1 MQRSAQEE
9 SSSVSG
15 ICVVILQHFHP
26 VGTIRVNQPYHG
38 LVLSP
43 YGTKAVSV
51 EDLVYFIPST
61 HR

>member
-9 SSSVSG
+9 SSSASD
-15 ICVVILQHFHP
+15 ICVVIHQHFHP

-51 EDLVYFIPST
+51 EDLVCSAPST

>member
-1 MQRSAQEE
+1 MQRSAREE
-9 SSSVSG
+9 SSSASG
-15 ICVVILQHFHP
+15 ICVVIPHHFHP

-51 EDLVYFIPST
+51 EDLVCSAPSI